1 MPKFVLSFRG
11 QNGRTVTPAQEAAWG
26 KWFQEIA
33 PSIADFG
40 NRVGEATSVGNC
52 GPDTA
57 LSGYVLINADDL
69 NSAVV
74 LAKGCP
80 GLDGGGGVEVGTT
93 VDMG

>member
-1 MPKFVLSFRG
+1 MPKYVLSFRG
-11 QNGRTVTPAQEAAWG
+11 QNGRNANPAEEAAWG

-40 NRVGEATSVGNC
+40 NRVGEATPLGNC
-52 GPDTA
+52 GPNTG

-69 NSAVV
+69 NGAVA

-80 GLDGGGGVEVGTT
+80 GLKSDGGVEVGTT
-93 VDMG
+93 VDMS